1 MFGFV
6 VQDCGKRVAIQPWR
20 WQDICASLALEQQGK
35 PQRNVGTVGWVQR
48 PYRSLHIKLAPYD
61 YTDGGGRE
69 VGGGVLEG
77 HTHPEKLESLE
88 SLARDNR
95 DELHFA

>member
-1 MFGFV
+1 MYLINAVRLYILGHG
-6 VQDCGKRVAIQPWR
+6 D
-20 WQDICASLALEQQGK
+20 
-35 PQRNVGTVGWVQR
+35 
-48 PYRSLHIKLAPYD
+48 
-61 YTDGGGRE
+61 

-95 DELHFA
+95 DELHFT